1 MLIGPWATGCGFSAD
16 SLTLP
21 GVTRDFDGF
30 SAAAEENGLSRV
42 YAGIHF
48 GHAVKDGRRLGRGIG
63 RSALEVLAQVR

>member
-1 MLIGPWATGCGFSAD
+1 VRFSAD

-21 GVTRDFDGF
+21 GVTRDFESF
-30 SAAAEENGLSRV
+30 SSAAEENGQSRV

-63 RSALEVLAQVR
+63 REVAQALGPVR